1 MAKPVWTAERTGR
14 ALVKS
19 LLPVRSRLAHK
30 GDFGKVLL
38 LCGSK
43 GLAGAA
49 MLAARAALRTGSGI
63 VYLGV
68 PEAIYSICAGACA
81 SAVVFPRGSFL
92 WMQSGRSKRG
102 FPAWTR
108 SYLAAASG
116 SRRSCGFF

>member
-49 MLAARAALRTGSGI
+49 MLAARAGGNLFDLRRRVRERGRVS
-63 VYLGV
+63 
-68 PEAIYSICAGACA
+68 AC
-81 SAVVFPRGSFL
+81 L
-92 WMQSGRSKRG
+92 
-102 FPAWTR
+102 
-108 SYLAAASG
+108 
-116 SRRSCGFF
+116 

>member
-49 MLAARAALRTGSGI
+49 VRASGGGPAALS
-63 VYLGV
+63 
-68 PEAIYSICAGACA
+68 A
-81 SAVVFPRGSFL
+81 SAGGTLAGRCVARLGGPDHNLSGARPQNALL
-92 WMQSGRSKRG
+92 W
-102 FPAWTR
+102 
-108 SYLAAASG
+108 LAN
-116 SRRSCGFF
+116 

>member
-19 LLPVRSRLAHK
+19 LLPVR
-30 GDFGKVLL
+30 
-38 LCGSK
+38 
-43 GLAGAA
+43 
-49 MLAARAALRTGSGI
+49 ARARSCFRLP
-63 VYLGV
+63 VMQ
-68 PEAIYSICAGACA
+68 
-81 SAVVFPRGSFL
+81 RGSFL

>member
-63 VYLGV
+63 V
-68 PEAIYSICAGACA
+68 CAR
-81 SAVVFPRGSFL
+81 AVAQPRFARIL
-92 WMQSGRSKRG
+92 PIR
-102 FPAWTR
+102 
-108 SYLAAASG
+108 
-116 SRRSCGFF
+116 

>member
-68 PEAIYSICAGACA
+68 PEAI
-81 SAVVFPRGSFL
+81 
-92 WMQSGRSKRG
+92 
-102 FPAWTR
+102 
-108 SYLAAASG
+108 
-116 SRRSCGFF
+116 

>member
-49 MLAARAALRTGSGI
+49 MLAARAALRTGSRNC
-63 VYLGV
+63 L
-68 PEAIYSICAGACA
+68 
-81 SAVVFPRGSFL
+81 
-92 WMQSGRSKRG
+92 
-102 FPAWTR
+102 
-108 SYLAAASG
+108 
-116 SRRSCGFF
+116 SRRAGGNLFDLRRRVRERGRVSACL